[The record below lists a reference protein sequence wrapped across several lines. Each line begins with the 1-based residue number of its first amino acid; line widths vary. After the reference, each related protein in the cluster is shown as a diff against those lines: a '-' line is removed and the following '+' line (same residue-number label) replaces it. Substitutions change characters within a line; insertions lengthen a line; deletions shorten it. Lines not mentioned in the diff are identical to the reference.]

1 MARLRLT
8 ILGCG
13 SSGGVPRLGGRWG
26 ACDPANPKNRRRR
39 CSLLVE
45 RFDGADAP
53 TRVLVDAGPD
63 MRAQLLDADVD
74 VLDAVLFTHD
84 HADHCHGM
92 DDLRQIVFNRRAVL
106 PCWMNDA
113 TAETLERRFSYVFT
127 APEGSLYPPILA
139 LNRIDGPVTVDGPG
153 GPIVAQP
160 FSVPHGRIDALG
172 FRFGPAAYLPDV
184 SAMSEEAW
192 AAVQGLDCWIVD
204 ALRYEP
210 HMTHSHLSQTLEW
223 IERAAPRRAVITNMH
238 IDLDY
243 DRVAAET
250 PDHVIPAHDGLS
262 LTFEI

>member
-1 MARLRLT
+1 
-8 ILGCG
+8 
-13 SSGGVPRLGGRWG
+13 
-26 ACDPANPKNRRRR
+26 
-39 CSLLVE
+39 
-45 RFDGADAP
+45 
-53 TRVLVDAGPD
+53 
-63 MRAQLLDADVD
+63 
-74 VLDAVLFTHD
+74 
-84 HADHCHGM
+84 
-92 DDLRQIVFNRRAVL
+92 
-106 PCWMNDA
+106 MNDA